1 MNTQNYTEQS
11 VEKEVVQLISA
22 VTKVHPNRLRKVRD
36 LSNVGLDIVDVVDII
51 LKVEKKYNLT
61 IPDEVP
67 VYSVDDFVNY
77 IISQQMQQAS

>member
-11 VEKEVVQLISA
+11 VEKEVVQLISS

-36 LSNVGLDIVDVVDII
+36 LSNVGLDIVDVVDVI

>member
-11 VEKEVVQLISA
+11 VEKEVVQLISS